1 MSPAA
6 WKPVPE
12 AAFVGA
18 IMVGS
23 FNCCLP
29 VLERKVVKQAA
40 PLLDVTGSDAEQN
53 NSFRGSTAPR
63 HISQSSWWH
72 TGMQNL
78 AQRAVRPWWRE
89 EALISCSKTPEVL
102 AGSQSHS
109 HLQETSTAS
118 RMASAS
124 HLYTQQLL
132 GTSGQHLLQDAIFT
146 IGITLTASF
155 SFMHQPLSRTNPSGK
170 ISIVSRNASPKSVWR
185 GCSPK

>member
-18 IMVGS
+18 VMVGS

-63 HISQSSWWH
+63 HISQSSW
-72 TGMQNL
+72 
-78 AQRAVRPWWRE
+78 
-89 EALISCSKTPEVL
+89 
-102 AGSQSHS
+102 
-109 HLQETSTAS
+109 
-118 RMASAS
+118 
-124 HLYTQQLL
+124 
-132 GTSGQHLLQDAIFT
+132 
-146 IGITLTASF
+146 
-155 SFMHQPLSRTNPSGK
+155 
-170 ISIVSRNASPKSVWR
+170 
-185 GCSPK
+185 